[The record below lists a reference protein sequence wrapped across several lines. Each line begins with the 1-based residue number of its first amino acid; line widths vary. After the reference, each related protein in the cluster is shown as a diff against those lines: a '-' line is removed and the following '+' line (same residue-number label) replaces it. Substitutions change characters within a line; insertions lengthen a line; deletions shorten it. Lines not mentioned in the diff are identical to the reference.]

1 MTIESV
7 HALFLEQQDA
17 LSLAD
22 LVELSGL
29 SEGELVDLVEC
40 GAFAPFDP
48 NASSWTFS
56 ARCVVVA
63 RTAHRL
69 REDFALDDT
78 HALAVLLRF
87 AQRIEEL
94 ERQIEALRARR

>member
-7 HALFLEQQDA
+7 HALFLEQIDA
-17 LSLAD
+17 VSLTQ
-22 LVELSGL
+22 LGELSGL

-40 GAFAPFDP
+40 GALAPFDP
-48 NASSWTFS
+48 ASSSWTFS

-78 HALAVLLRF
+78 HALALLLRF
-87 AQRIEEL
+87 VQRIEEL
-94 ERQIEALRARR
+94 ERQIETLRARR